1 MMDHSPKQDIT
12 RPTRSKEQEAR
23 LGRILNSS
31 ANEIYI
37 FDVNDLHFIEVNEGA
52 RRNFGFSPAEFSQ
65 VTPLDFDFSQLTP
78 LDIMPEL
85 TPDSFERFLQPLRNG
100 EIEHIN
106 LETIIR
112 RKDGSL
118 YPVDVHLQLLDTDDN
133 PVFVAIVQDIT
144 ERKLIQQAL
153 HESEERFNLAMRG
166 ANDGLWDWDIV
177 KDTVYFSPR
186 WKRMLGYEEDELENS
201 FNVWIENVHHD
212 DLPQVQAY
220 IEAYLNKPT
229 MDFSMEFRMRHKD
242 GHYVEILSRAFGIR
256 DEEDRVIRLV
266 GTHVDMTESKHAGAL
281 LRESENKFRT
291 IFDSTGDAIMLIKDG
306 TFIDCNK
313 AALNIF
319 NVATRAEFCTYR
331 PGDIS
336 PPLQPN
342 GIDSVIMAEGRMAE
356 VERDGSSFFEWN
368 FLPKGGDEFP
378 TEVLLTK
385 MEIDGEPVFEATVR
399 DISERK
405 RADAMLLRRYKELEQ
420 AHKDLKDTQAQL
432 LQSEKM
438 ASIGQL
444 AAGVAHEINN
454 PVGYVSS
461 NMSSLKIY
469 MAELFQLFSAYQK
482 IEKELPDCDSKSEL
496 LALKEKLDLDYL
508 RQDIDDLVD
517 ESLEGVHRVKK
528 IVQDL
533 KDFSHVDES
542 EWQYADLHKGL
553 NSTLNIVHNELK
565 YKAEVIKEYGDLP
578 KVVCMASQLNQVF
591 MNLLINA
598 SHAIEVK
605 GTVFIRTGQQDEDW
619 VWVEIEDTGKGITP
633 ENLLHIFEP
642 FFTTKEV
649 GKGTGLG
656 LSLAYGIIEKH
667 HGRIEVESE
676 LGVGTCFR
684 IWLPVENDEIAL

>member
-1 MMDHSPKQDIT
+1 MMDHSPKLDIT
-12 RPTRSKEQEAR
+12 RRTRSKEKEAH
-23 LGRILNSS
+23 LGRTLNSTS
-31 ANEIYI
+31 NEIYT
-37 FDVNDLHFIEVNEGA
+37 FDANDLHFVEVNEGA
-52 RRNFGFSPAEFSQ
+52 LRNLGYSMEEFAH
-65 VTPLDFDFSQLTP
+65 LTP
-78 LDIMPEL
+78 LDLKPEL
-85 TPDSFERFLQPLRNG
+85 TRDSFERLLQPLRTG
-100 EIEHIN
+100 EVQHIN
-106 LETIIR
+106 FETVHR
-112 RKDGSL
+112 RKDASL
-118 YPVDVHLQLLDTDDN
+118 YPVDVRLQLFRSEEI
-133 PVFVAIVQDIT
+133 PVFVAIVQDIS
-144 ERKLIQQAL
+144 ERNLIQAL
-153 HESEERFNLAMRG
+153 HDSEERFELAMRG
-166 ANDGLWDWDIV
+166 ANDGLWDWDIEG
-177 KDTVYFSPR
+177 DTIYFSPR
-186 WKRMLGYEEDELENS
+186 WKWMLGYEEDELDNNFDVWAENL
-201 FNVWIENVHHD
+201 HPG
-212 DLPQVQAY
+212 DLQRVMDY
-220 IEAYLNKPT
+220 IERYLNEPKI
-229 MDFSMEFRMRHKD
+229 DFSVEFRMRHKD
-242 GHYVEILSRAFGIR
+242 GHYVDILSRAFGMR
-256 DEEDRVIRLV
+256 DEDHRVVRLV
-266 GTHVDMTESKHAGAL
+266 GTHVDITQNKHIDKL

-291 IFDSTGDAIMLIKDG
+291 IFDSTGDAIMLVKDG

-319 NVATRAEFCTYR
+319 NIETRAEFCTYR
-331 PGDIS
+331 PEDIS

-356 VERDGSSFFEWN
+356 VVRDGSSFFEWN
-368 FLPKGGDEFP
+368 FLRKGGDEFP

-385 MEIDGEPVFEATVR
+385 MEIDGEPVFEATIR

-405 RADAMLLRRYKELEQ
+405 RADTMLLRRYKELEQ
-420 AHKDLKDTQAQL
+420 AHKDLKDAQAQL

-482 IEKELPDCDSKSEL
+482 IEKELPDCESKSEL

-508 RQDIDDLVD
+508 QQDIVDLVD

-667 HGRIEVESE
+667 HGRIEVDSE
-676 LGVGTCFR
+676 LGVGTRFR
-684 IWLPVENDEIAL
+684 IWLPIENDEIDL